1 MKETKSKMSTIFKA
15 STYNEAKL
23 FVIEKLNLSLPIYLL
38 DLLHRGANGKSYLLR
53 DIESLLKDKGYCRKE
68 EVTDQYNYCRKND
81 DWEMFTPFQ
90 GKVIATSN
98 CIHSSMLKNSHC
110 FIVDMSSL
118 RPMETVQIHK

>member
-1 MKETKSKMSTIFKA
+1 MSTIFKA

-53 DIESLLKDKGYCRKE
+53 DIESLLKDKGYCVKR
-68 EVTDQYNYCRKND
+68 EVC
-81 DWEMFTPFQ
+81 EVFTPFQ
-90 GKVIATSN
+90 GKVIAESN
-98 CIHSSMLKNSHC
+98 AIHPSMLKNSHC

>member
-1 MKETKSKMSTIFKA
+1 MYTIFKA

-23 FVIEKLNLSLPIYLL
+23 FVIEKLNLSIPIYLL
-38 DLLHRGANGKSYLLR
+38 DLLERGANGKSYLLR
-53 DIESLLKDKGYCRKE
+53 DIASLLIDKGYCVKG
-68 EVTDQYNYCRKND
+68 EVSG
-81 DWEMFTPFQ
+81 EVFTPFQ

-98 CIHSSMLKNSHC
+98 VIHPSMLKNSHC